1 MTAHFSSIF
10 LPAKRARPRFQLG
23 QSYLTNISQLAHFPD
38 LPTMIYALS
47 GTSQTRLSGRV
58 SIERHPSRQ
67 FTLAQRR
74 HTVTLVDRA
83 MQEDGIPFVEDCQV
97 SGHSVRRWRAAL
109 QDLQDTTNPQ
119 GCDIVVRNHRGPAG
133 YLDDIQEELIAF
145 VTDWRDRGMPV
156 TRFALVRKI
165 GQLKPEFFEKTSTAR
180 LICVLRFLF
189 TNNLVHRVATHTAQR
204 PPDKVHKDA
213 KSHLVLAVPKCVG
226 PTRDPR
232 FVLNMDQT
240 NSKLGGNSPSHT
252 INQRGACIINMR
264 TGTDDSKRCTVTLTV
279 SASGEMQT
287 QMVVYQGTK
296 HGRIATCEIRDHPQ
310 GMKYAMQP
318 KAWFDEATM
327 LDWVD
332 DVLKP
337 YVATAPVGII
347 PILFLDSFK
356 VHLLGSVADAIQG
369 LGVELEIIPPGCTGL
384 VQPIDVGIN
393 KPFKAN
399 MRKIYTEWLL
409 EQVRTLPFHLLLA

>member
-1 MTAHFSSIF
+1 
-10 LPAKRARPRFQLG
+10 
-23 QSYLTNISQLAHFPD
+23 
-38 LPTMIYALS
+38 MIYNVG
-47 GTSQTRLSGRV
+47 GTSQNRLLARV
-58 SIERHPSRQ
+58 SIQRRQRRQ

-74 HTVTLVDRA
+74 HIVTLVDRA
-83 MQEDGIPFVEDCQV
+83 VQEDGVSFIRAAENLQV
-97 SGHSVRRWRAAL
+97 SAQSVRRWRDSF
-109 QDLQDTTNPQ
+109 QVQDTTNPQ
-119 GCDIVVRNHRGPAG
+119 GRDDATQNHRGPARF
-133 YLDDIQEELIAF
+133 LDDIQEELISF
-145 VTDWRDRGMPV
+145 VSEWRDRGMPV

-165 GQLKPEFFEKTSTAR
+165 GRLKPEFLLKSSAAR
-180 LICVLRFLF
+180 LMCISCFLSV
-189 TNNLVHRVATHTAQR
+189 NNLVHRVATHTAQR
-204 PPDKVHKDA
+204 PPDEVHEDS
-213 KSHLVLAVPKCVG
+213 KSHFVVAVPKCVG

-240 NSKLGGNSPSHT
+240 NSKFGNLPGQT
-252 INQRGACIINMR
+252 IDPRGARTINMR
-264 TGTDDSKRCTVTLTV
+264 TGTDDSKRCTVALTV
-279 SASGEMQT
+279 TASGEMIT
-287 QMVVYQGTK
+287 PMVIYKGTRY
-296 HGRIATCEIRDHPQ
+296 GRIATRELLDQTQEI
-310 GMKYAMQP
+310 KYAMQP

-347 PILFLDSFK
+347 PIMFLDSFK

-409 EQVRTLPFHLLLA
+409 KQDADAAIPSASCLNVSAWILESVKGIKKETIVNSWRKTGFSYFE